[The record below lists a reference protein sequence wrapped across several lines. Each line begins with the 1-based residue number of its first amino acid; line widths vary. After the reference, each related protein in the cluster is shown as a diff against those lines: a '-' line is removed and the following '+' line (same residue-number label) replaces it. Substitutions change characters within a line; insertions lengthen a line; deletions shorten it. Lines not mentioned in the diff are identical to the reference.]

1 MRVLVLLISLFCATS
16 LSFDSDA
23 SCLDSGAMLIG
34 FDWWGGMIGRPQNCV
49 SEISC
54 MDKICQ
60 ISNTKYVV
68 WVAVI
73 PCLQRSRLNW
83 EIFSHVIPVQHENT
97 QELSQILQN
106 NNCWAHGALFIGY
119 DFNNTTVEYDLCLS
133 QDTCWEILCN
143 ITAIPN
149 VSYVEVMPFL

>member
-1 MRVLVLLISLFCATS
+1 MRVLVLLIFLFCATS
-16 LSFDSDA
+16 LSNDSDA

-34 FDWWGGMIGRPQNCV
+34 FDWWGGIIGRPQNCV
-49 SEISC
+49 SETSC

-73 PCLQRSRLNW
+73 PA
-83 EIFSHVIPVQHENT
+83 QHENT
-97 QELSQILQN
+97 QELNQILQT
-106 NNCWAHGALFIGY
+106 NNCLAHGVLFIGY
-119 DFNNTTVEYDLCLS
+119 DSNNTTVEYDLCLS

-149 VSYVEVMPFL
+149 ISYVEVMPFL